1 MAPEKQILRKQS
13 IELPLENL
21 APLPFDSKAN
31 RSETELFARRAQ
43 DGQIM
48 ARIAFGA
55 QQFNVLKDKDSYFLT
70 DGEYGLQYPL
80 SQKQG
85 EIRIGRGDDSHI
97 VLADARVSR
106 KHLSVGLNGDV
117 LKITDTSTNGTEILY
132 NQIEQIEK
140 LLASVNS
147 SEYKMKGQDR
157 HFISKEQ
164 GLLGVF
170 DGAGG
175 GGGDGGLAS
184 ETARRVV
191 ESYNFMPDGDTKSEL
206 VDCLKLASAEIS
218 RNPEAGITTAVLV
231 KIVEQDGKKIAYFAS
246 AGDSRF
252 YVVSADGHAAMVTHD
267 EGYKNGISNYLGH
280 NKSDIEQTGS
290 VQLLS
295 GDRLILVSDGITGDK
310 GDDLMSTEELSKIIL
325 RSKPGEESQN
335 LVLKARKADDRTAV
349 VATV

>member
-1 MAPEKQILRKQS
+1 MAPEKQILHKQS
-13 IELPLENL
+13 IELSLENL
-21 APLPFDSKAN
+21 APLPVDSEIN
-31 RSETELFARRAQ
+31 RSETELFARRAL

-48 ARIAFGA
+48 TRIAFGA
-55 QQFNVLKDKDSYFLT
+55 QQFDVLKIKDSYFLA

-80 SQKQG
+80 SQNQD
-85 EIRIGRGDDSHI
+85 EILIGRGNDSHI
-97 VLADARVSR
+97 VLDDARVSR

-132 NQIEQIEK
+132 NQTEK
-140 LLASVNS
+140 LLNSVNS

-157 HFISKEQ
+157 QFISKEQ

-191 ESYNFMPDGDTKSEL
+191 EGYNFMPDGDTKSEL

-295 GDRLILVSDGITGDK
+295 GDRLILVSDGITGYK